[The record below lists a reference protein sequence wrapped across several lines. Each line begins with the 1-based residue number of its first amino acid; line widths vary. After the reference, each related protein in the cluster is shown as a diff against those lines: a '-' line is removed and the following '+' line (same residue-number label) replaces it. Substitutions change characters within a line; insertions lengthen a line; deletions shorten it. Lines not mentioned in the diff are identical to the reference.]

1 LFLRIHACLDLATT
15 VQLAMPAIIVK
26 VAALSNIIGMGIVDE
41 VFYFFTL
48 LLLILCFVFV
58 LDFGFDIEEGGAM
71 ILATLA
77 AMALQGL
84 SVADC

>member
-1 LFLRIHACLDLATT
+1 
-15 VQLAMPAIIVK
+15 MPPIIVE
-26 VAALSNIIGMGIVDE
+26 VAALGDIIGMSIVDE

-48 LLLILCFVFV
+48 FLLVLGFVFV

-71 ILATLA
+71 ILAALA

-84 SVADC
+84 SVTDC